1 MTRTTLSRFLLIAA
15 TVMTA
20 GTALAQHTDR
30 PTCYIAVHDGC
41 FNNTDSPCSDED
53 YQDFLDNCDVAYPKA
68 AIKGGSKAFA
78 APTAP
83 TARFRQ

>member
-20 GTALAQHTDR
+20 GTALAQHSDR
-30 PTCYIAVHDGC
+30 PTCYISVHDGC
-41 FNNTDSPCSDED
+41 FNNTEHPCSDQE

-68 AIKGGSKAFA
+68 AMKGGPKALV

-83 TARFRQ
+83 SPRLRQ